1 MGYLTS
7 SFHPG
12 AKYPIFSLTLFLIE
26 DMNIDGRACALL
38 LSCANLLTTVYNHC
52 NMGRLALVVTT
63 PLFSMSSSVAGRKDL
78 SNAPFVKNTYKRNNN
93 PLSILITKIKTLS
106 LNRQNLAAHQ

>member
-26 DMNIDGRACALL
+26 DMNIDGRACVLL

-52 NMGRLALVVTT
+52 NMGRLALVVNDTSL
-63 PLFSMSSSVAGRKDL
+63 PRWQDGKIYLMLHSLKIPI
-78 SNAPFVKNTYKRNNN
+78 NAIIIRYQF
-93 PLSILITKIKTLS
+93 
-106 LNRQNLAAHQ
+106 

>member
-52 NMGRLALVVTT
+52 NMGRLALVVNDTS
-63 PLFSMSSSVAGRKDL
+63 LFDVFLGGRTERF
-78 SNAPFVKNTYKRNNN
+78 N
-93 PLSILITKIKTLS
+93 
-106 LNRQNLAAHQ
+106 

>member
-26 DMNIDGRACALL
+26 DMNIDGRACVLL

-52 NMGRLALVVTT
+52 NMGRLALVVNDTS
-63 PLFSMSSSVAGRKDL
+63 LFDYFLTQFDRFFSARRLGINSGRIFTGIMK
-78 SNAPFVKNTYKRNNN
+78 K
-93 PLSILITKIKTLS
+93 
-106 LNRQNLAAHQ
+106 